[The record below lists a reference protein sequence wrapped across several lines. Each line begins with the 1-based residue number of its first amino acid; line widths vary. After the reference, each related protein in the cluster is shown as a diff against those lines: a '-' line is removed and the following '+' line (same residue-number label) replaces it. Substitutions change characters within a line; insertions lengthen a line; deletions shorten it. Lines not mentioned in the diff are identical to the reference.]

1 MENKTIKNFRSF
13 YKSQNPFK
21 MTSFDDKLHKMSEAR
36 GGYIN
41 PYILEES
48 ERNMS
53 QLDIFS
59 KLMSKRQIF
68 FGTDVNSDSAN
79 IVVSQLLYL
88 DSVEN
93 ADITMYVNS
102 PGGSCSSGAG
112 IIDSMEFIDSDVRTI
127 NTGLCASYG
136 AMILMCGTKGK
147 RSALRRSR
155 TMIHQPLIGQLSGQT
170 TDIIIEAKEME
181 RLRKEL
187 YETIVEQTGQTYET
201 VADACERDN
210 WMTAQEALDFGII
223 DEVIRKK

>member
-1 MENKTIKNFRSF
+1 
-13 YKSQNPFK
+13 
-21 MTSFDDKLHKMSEAR
+21 
-36 GGYIN
+36 
-41 PYILEES
+41 
-48 ERNMS
+48 
-53 QLDIFS
+53 
-59 KLMSKRQIF
+59 
-68 FGTDVNSDSAN
+68 
-79 IVVSQLLYL
+79 
-88 DSVEN
+88 
-93 ADITMYVNS
+93 
-102 PGGSCSSGAG
+102 
-112 IIDSMEFIDSDVRTI
+112 
-127 NTGLCASYG
+127 
-136 AMILMCGTKGK
+136 MCGTKGK